1 MNIWKGSS
9 QAACPESEFRS
20 LFTLHCSPSRAWHS
34 PCLMLVKCI
43 IHPVYCCHSAQFLM
57 QNSHSLLR
65 SSFVLEFSPF
75 CYQSFVWCRA
85 SSMPAHNSRDLW
97 SLKWSYTDR
106 SWNVFTFAFPRT
118 SKFSSNRSYATLS
131 PPLLLSP
138 GYVRLSGINYFT
150 FTEPKH
156 YMVNFVNHFFSGI
169 WPTKG
174 NFQGTAARWR

>member
-1 MNIWKGSS
+1 MVQS
-9 QAACPESEFRS
+9 QFNA
-20 LFTLHCSPSRAWHS
+20 
-34 PCLMLVKCI
+34 
-43 IHPVYCCHSAQFLM
+43 SAQFE
-57 QNSHSLLR
+57 R
-65 SSFVLEFSPF
+65 SMIP
-75 CYQSFVWCRA
+75 Q
-85 SSMPAHNSRDLW
+85 MP
-97 SLKWSYTDR
+97 YTDR

-174 NFQGTAARWR
+174 NFQGTAARWRKHQPLHTHSSLQSVALGMVKRYKPGFFKVRNYSETSDCLFLHEKNMSKCSYRSKM

>member
-1 MNIWKGSS
+1 MVQSHFNTSALFEGSMIP
-9 QAACPESEFRS
+9 QMA
-20 LFTLHCSPSRAWHS
+20 
-34 PCLMLVKCI
+34 
-43 IHPVYCCHSAQFLM
+43 
-57 QNSHSLLR
+57 
-65 SSFVLEFSPF
+65 
-75 CYQSFVWCRA
+75 
-85 SSMPAHNSRDLW
+85 
-97 SLKWSYTDR
+97 YTDW

-138 GYVRLSGINYFT
+138 GYVRSSGINYFT

-174 NFQGTAARWR
+174 NFQGTAARWRKHQPLHTHSSLQSVALGMVKRYKPGFSRSEIIQKLQIACFYMKKNMSKCSYRSKM